1 MKLNARKYINYIW
14 KGNINKICRSY
25 KMSIIYNKVLDLYVL
40 WTRWGTFG
48 EEGQHQRTPYLTKE
62 EAVAEFKSIFRSKTS
77 NAWEDL
83 SLFEAKPGKYDL
95 LKESKHPKDTLLN
108 DFDFMASS
116 TPSCLPSGIL
126 NVMKLICNYQYLS
139 KVYKDTMIDM
149 PLGQVP
155 QKRIEEARQLLME
168 AKDLNNKLNVARKN
182 YNDKSQ
188 IQLAKCKLKKCIYFC
203 ISYFIF

>member
-1 MKLNARKYINYIW
+1 
-14 KGNINKICRSY
+14 
-25 KMSIIYNKVLDLYVL
+25 MSIIYNKVLDLYVL
-40 WTRWGTFG
+40 WTRWGAFG

-62 EAVAEFKSIFRSKTS
+62 ETVAEFKSIFRSKTS

-95 LKESKHPKDTLLN
+95 LKESEHPKDMLLN

-116 TPSCLPSGIL
+116 TPSYLPSGVL

-155 QKRIEEARQLLME
+155 QKRIEEARQLLIE
-168 AKDLNNKLNVARKN
+168 AKELNDKLKVARKN

-188 IQLAKCKLKKCIYFC
+188 IQLAKCKLKKKCICFC
-203 ISYFIF
+203 IF